1 MLSQA
6 GTQYI
11 QAGDPALSAAAVLGQ
26 HGAGG
31 GLVHLHINDGGR
43 CAKSLELLTHNDIF
57 HRNFFLLRHRHGRGE
72 WAVNAMIGALARLLG
87 SDEPGILVAGSNK
100 DEVVQANAVDAQ
112 RAFIGMV
119 VTELQAFRQLLLG
132 HSFTPVGNNHTN

>member
-1 MLSQA
+1 
-6 GTQYI
+6 
-11 QAGDPALSAAAVLGQ
+11 
-26 HGAGG
+26 
-31 GLVHLHINDGGR
+31 
-43 CAKSLELLTHNDIF
+43 
-57 HRNFFLLRHRHGRGE
+57 
-72 WAVNAMIGALARLLG
+72 MIGALARLLG
-87 SDEPGILVAGSNK
+87 SNEPGILVAGSNK